1 MKMRQLGSQGPQ
13 VSALGIGCMNLS
25 MAYGGA
31 VDEASGEALIRH
43 AVDLGATLFDT
54 AEMYG
59 PFTNEVLVGRA
70 LKPVRGRVVI
80 ATKFGFR
87 IRPGELRSSG
97 TDSRPEHI
105 RAVCEASLQRLG
117 TDRIDLFYQHRVDPA
132 VPIEEVAGAVG
143 ELVREGKVGHFGL
156 SEAGAETLRRAHA
169 VHPVAALQS
178 EYSLWSRDPE
188 DGVLAACRELG
199 VGFVAYSPLGR
210 GFLGGAGRD
219 LAEGD
224 FRRSQPRWHGAAL
237 DRNLALYAGFEAL
250 ARQKDCT
257 PAQLALAWLLHQGE
271 DILPIPG
278 TRSIAH
284 LHENLG
290 ASGVRLS
297 PEVLNRLEALI
308 NPATVSGHRYAEQAR
323 REIDTE
329 DSV

>member
-271 DILPIPG
+271 DIVPIPG
-278 TRSIAH
+278 TGKRH
-284 LHENLG
+284 RLEENLAAADIALTADELAAIEAAMPRGSAMG
-290 ASGVRLS
+290 ARYDQLGLS
-297 PEVLNRLEALI
+297 MVGL
-308 NPATVSGHRYAEQAR
+308 
-323 REIDTE
+323 
-329 DSV
+329 